1 MVHYAELTDLTKC
14 TLCPEYMLKE
24 EVHFVLDEKPYCA
37 SCTEADKELS
47 EKSHHANRILITGAL
62 YGLSME
68 QQKKLHVELINLFP
82 NFDRLYGDLLY
93 HEQHIDIIDDI
104 TKEVIHT
111 VPPLN

>member
-1 MVHYAELTDLTKC
+1 MVHYTELPELTKC
-14 TLCPEYMLKE
+14 TLCPDEMLKE
-24 EVHFVLDEKPYCA
+24 EVHFVLDEKSYCA

-93 HEQHIDIIDDI
+93 HETCLEIVDNE
-104 TKEVIHT
+104 TKQVLHT
-111 VPPLN
+111 IPRT